1 MKLRLW
7 QRLFLTFAA
16 LSSLVLAAFV
26 FWQQQTFRRGFL
38 GYLDEV
44 ALERLQPVT
53 RRLATAYAD
62 NAGWSFLRGDERQ
75 FADLIEPD
83 LRRAMRA
90 IAPAKP
96 PRGDNGRPH
105 WSPPGFDDRSRPPH
119 RDGPPTDEF
128 DDDRPSPDPRRH
140 SRAMRAHLA
149 ELNLL
154 SRLLLVD
161 RDGVPVIGDPGI
173 RSDASSLP
181 IEVDGNPVGTL
192 YLRALPQLRGD
203 TDLAFARDQLRN
215 ALIASIAVLALALL
229 LAFALARWLLDPVR
243 ELAAGTRA
251 LAAGDYA
258 RRVADARGDE
268 LGALAQDFNHLAS
281 TLEQHREAR
290 RRWAAD
296 IAHELRTPLS
306 ILRGEIQALQDGVRS
321 STPAALASL
330 QAECERMGSLIE
342 DLYQLSLADAGAL
355 EYRFEELDLVALV
368 EDSLEARQRGFEEA
382 GLQVEKHVEPIP
394 LVRGDA
400 RRLGQL
406 IDNLLVNTLRYTDAP
421 GRVRVSLASEPGAIL
436 LRVEDSAPA
445 VPVESLPLL
454 FDRLYRVDAS
464 RNRAAGGAGLGL
476 AICQAIVVA
485 HGGRIEATA
494 SALGGVRISAWFP
507 ASGSIA

>member
-1 MKLRLW
+1 M
-7 QRLFLTFAA
+7 
-16 LSSLVLAAFV
+16 
-26 FWQQQTFRRGFL
+26 
-38 GYLDEV
+38 
-44 ALERLQPVT
+44 
-53 RRLATAYAD
+53 
-62 NAGWSFLRGDERQ
+62 
-75 FADLIEPD
+75 
-83 LRRAMRA
+83 
-90 IAPAKP
+90 
-96 PRGDNGRPH
+96 
-105 WSPPGFDDRSRPPH
+105 H
-119 RDGPPTDEF
+119 R
-128 DDDRPSPDPRRH
+128 
-140 SRAMRAHLA
+140 
-149 ELNLL
+149 
-154 SRLLLVD
+154 
-161 RDGVPVIGDPGI
+161 
-173 RSDASSLP
+173 
-181 IEVDGNPVGTL
+181 VG
-192 YLRALPQLRGD
+192 
-203 TDLAFARDQLRN
+203 
-215 ALIASIAVLALALL
+215 
-229 LAFALARWLLDPVR
+229 
-243 ELAAGTRA
+243 
-251 LAAGDYA
+251 
-258 RRVADARGDE
+258 DARGRTQCARTG
-268 LGALAQDFNHLAS
+268 LQPSRQH
-281 TLEQHREAR
+281 LEQHREAR

-296 IAHELRTPLS
+296 IAHELHTPLGTAA
-306 ILRGEIQALQDGVRS
+306 IRTLQDGVPS

-507 ASGSIA
+507 ASGRRMTPLASIWS